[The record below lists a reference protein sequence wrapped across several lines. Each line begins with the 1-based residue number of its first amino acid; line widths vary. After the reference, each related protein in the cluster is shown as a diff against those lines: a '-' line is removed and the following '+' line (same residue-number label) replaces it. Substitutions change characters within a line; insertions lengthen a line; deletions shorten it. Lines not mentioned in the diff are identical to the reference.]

1 MSFDDREGMVK
12 VDPERCETVDFSDHL
27 HHRGGPSCSLA
38 ATTPTSNPLFRFFE
52 SNFGGEGQRK
62 TNKQQL
68 NASVQ
73 EMEDLDSQTTV
84 RLVQSY
90 NRDTVGGFDICREY
104 SYSGDEDENNYFVDS
119 KPADISGTSKVT
131 VDGEGEEVVVRAH
144 VLGQTYHPI
153 RDYNARRD
161 FESSLFWFTYRC
173 GFPEIAPYNITSD
186 AGWGCMLR
194 SSQMLLAH
202 ALRLHYKS
210 REWKPAQQVARR
222 RQDPFV
228 RSLMTWFADYPSTTE
243 HLYSIHN
250 MVATG
255 LAKYDKLP
263 GEWYGPGTVCY
274 VLRDLV
280 ELHERQQA
288 AGRGATT
295 AESRRIFR
303 VYVAPQSSVYRDSI
317 EELMTRDGRARRTAE
332 REEQPERKQL
342 PAHPLDAAWED
353 ELIEPNDSL
362 EWDTALLLLI
372 PLRLGLK
379 SFNED
384 YVQAIAHTFSLRQS
398 VGGLG
403 GRPRSAR
410 WFYGA
415 VSDGSKIFG
424 LDPHTVQNAPRKRH
438 AQVNG
443 KSSSVVELSE
453 DYLRSV
459 HTTYPEVFSLQK
471 MDPSMALGFYCR
483 DRKDLEH
490 LFSSIQAW
498 RSEHPGSPSLFSV
511 FDAVPDYSADVSS
524 ALDSMTM
531 SRMAGSLLDGDD
543 GQVSDEDE
551 YVML

>member
-1 MSFDDREGMVK
+1 
-12 VDPERCETVDFSDHL
+12 
-27 HHRGGPSCSLA
+27 
-38 ATTPTSNPLFRFFE
+38 
-52 SNFGGEGQRK
+52 
-62 TNKQQL
+62 
-68 NASVQ
+68 
-73 EMEDLDSQTTV
+73 
-84 RLVQSY
+84 
-90 NRDTVGGFDICREY
+90 
-104 SYSGDEDENNYFVDS
+104 
-119 KPADISGTSKVT
+119 
-131 VDGEGEEVVVRAH
+131 
-144 VLGQTYHPI
+144 
-153 RDYNARRD
+153 
-161 FESSLFWFTYRC
+161 
-173 GFPEIAPYNITSD
+173 
-186 AGWGCMLR
+186 
-194 SSQMLLAH
+194 
-202 ALRLHYKS
+202 
-210 REWKPAQQVARR
+210 
-222 RQDPFV
+222 
-228 RSLMTWFADYPSTTE
+228 MTWFADFPSTTE
-243 HLYSIHN
+243 HLYSVHN

-303 VYVAPQSSVYRDSI
+303 VYVAPQSSVYCDSI

-490 LFSSIQAW
+490 LFSNIQAW